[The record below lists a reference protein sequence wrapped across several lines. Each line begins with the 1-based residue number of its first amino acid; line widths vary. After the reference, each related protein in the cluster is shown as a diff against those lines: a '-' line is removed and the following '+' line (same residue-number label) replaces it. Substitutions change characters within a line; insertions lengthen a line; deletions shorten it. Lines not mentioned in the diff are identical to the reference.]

1 MAPVAA
7 RLASA
12 GANREQSAGGPP
24 AGSLLSGDLRFGW
37 GPTALWTMAGGL
49 LAWRI
54 AFSGM
59 VLTTNCLVTEVP
71 EKNAPAM
78 PAAPPMY

>member
-1 MAPVAA
+1 
-7 RLASA
+7 
-12 GANREQSAGGPP
+12 
-24 AGSLLSGDLRFGW
+24 
-37 GPTALWTMAGGL
+37 MAGGL